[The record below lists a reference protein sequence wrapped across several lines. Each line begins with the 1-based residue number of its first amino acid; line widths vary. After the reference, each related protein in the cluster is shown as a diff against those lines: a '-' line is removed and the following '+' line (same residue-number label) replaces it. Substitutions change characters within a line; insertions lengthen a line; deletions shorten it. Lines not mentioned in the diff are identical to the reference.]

1 MRCPSC
7 GDVIKAAMNPG
18 GARPKC
24 GACGRTIDAPPVI
37 DLVPRQETVE
47 VDLHQSAR
55 RIAHDALD
63 WARMLG
69 SIIDLD
75 VATGSIAAQ
84 AERLSRLA
92 DRDEEVL
99 LEARGIALD
108 EKLPESTAAAVLLSE
123 ALRRAARVPN

>member
-7 GDVIKAAMNPG
+7 GDVIKAAMNHE
-18 GARPKC
+18 GATRRC
-24 GACGRTIDAPPVI
+24 GACGRTIDSPVI
-37 DLVPRQETVE
+37 DLVPRQETVD
-47 VDLHQSAR
+47 VDLYQQAR

-75 VATGSIAAQ
+75 VTSGSIATQ
-84 AERLSRLA
+84 AERLARLA
-92 DRDEEVL
+92 QRDEEVL

-108 EKLPESTAAAVLLSE
+108 AKLPESTAAAVLLTE
-123 ALRRAARVPN
+123 AVRRSVKVAN

>member
-7 GDVIKAAMNPG
+7 GDVIKAAMNHA
-18 GARPKC
+18 GANRRC
-24 GACGRTIDAPPVI
+24 GACGRGIDTPEVI
-37 DLVPRQETVE
+37 NLVPQHE
-47 VDLHQSAR
+47 VIQIDPHQSAR

-75 VATGSIAAQ
+75 VATGSIATQ
-84 AERLSRLA
+84 AERLARRA
-92 DRDEEVL
+92 DHDEEIL

-108 EKLPESTAAAVLLSE
+108 EKLPESTAAAVLLTE
-123 ALRRAARVPN
+123 ALRRSVRVSQ

>member
-7 GDVIKAAMNPG
+7 GEVIKAAMNHE
-18 GARPKC
+18 GASRRC
-24 GACGRTIDAPPVI
+24 GACGRTVDAPPVI
-37 DLVPRQETVE
+37 DLVPKQEVVD
-47 VDLHQSAR
+47 VDLYQRAR

-75 VATGSIAAQ
+75 VTSTSIAAQ
-84 AERLSRLA
+84 AERLARLA
-92 DRDEEVL
+92 GNDEEVL

-108 EKLPESTAAAVLLSE
+108 EKLPESTAAAVLLAE
-123 ALRRAARVPN
+123 ALRRSVPVAQ